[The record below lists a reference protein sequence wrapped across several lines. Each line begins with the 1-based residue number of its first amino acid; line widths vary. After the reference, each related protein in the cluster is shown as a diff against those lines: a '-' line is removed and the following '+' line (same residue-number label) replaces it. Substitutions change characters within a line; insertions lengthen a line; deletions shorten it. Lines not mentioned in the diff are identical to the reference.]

1 MAVQRWWS
9 RRQVL
14 VGLGRGGAA
23 AVVLGSAAACS
34 DGTSGA
40 NGTGGATATGPA
52 GSPSPSGTGPAAA
65 PSAGGGTP
73 PAGSLAW
80 QRVNLGFVSA
90 YVLVRGNEA
99 AVVDTGVEGSADA
112 IGEVL
117 DAAGPGWAGVR
128 HVVLTHHHG
137 DHAGSLGAVLE
148 RAASATGYIGAADL
162 EKVTSPRPLTAVE
175 DGDEVF
181 GLTVVGTPGH
191 TAGHVSVLDPETGV
205 LVGGDA
211 MNNTDGL
218 AGANP
223 RFTED
228 MDDAAASLRTVA
240 GLDVRTVLFGHGEP
254 LESDAAAQIRALAR
268 I

>member
-1 MAVQRWWS
+1 M
-9 RRQVL
+9 L
-14 VGLGRGGAA
+14 VGLGRGGVA

-40 NGTGGATATGPA
+40 DGPGGATAPDA
-52 GSPSPSGTGPAAA
+52 GGGSAPSGTQPAAT
-65 PSAGGGTP
+65 PSGASGAAG
-73 PAGSLAW
+73 GSLAW

-112 IGEVL
+112 IGQVL

-148 RAASATGYIGAADL
+148 RAPSATGYIGAADL
-162 EKVTSPRPLTAVE
+162 EKVSSPRPLRAVE

-191 TAGHVSVLDPETGV
+191 TAGHVSVLDPQTGV
-205 LVGGDA
+205 LVVGDA

-223 RFTED
+223 RFTES
-228 MDDAAASLRTVA
+228 MDDATASLRTIA
-240 GLDVRTVLFGHGEP
+240 ALDVRTVLFGHGEP
-254 LESDAAAQIRALAR
+254 LETDAAAQIRSLAR